1 MFIEEL
7 GSDSNDCLTGCQY
20 YAILRLFSVQ
30 LLFMEDSQQPQ
41 PLSNLLD
48 RVLQS
53 QQSETL
59 EHFDPLETVNNLLKL
74 LSSKEADV
82 LRRRYGFSA
91 NEPETLEVI
100 GQSYK
105 VTRERVR
112 QIQHWAIAHIKQS
125 GSTNHLLHGLTLVL
139 QQLLEKSGGLMIEE
153 ELLQR
158 LQGTGES
165 VRVRQAAVSFLL
177 EQLLDDKVERVDVS
191 EYKPYWKLKFVNTSL
206 VAETIAAAEDVL
218 RTAAKPLSQSDILQR
233 LRQTPLVQQHADQLV
248 DETLLSYLA
257 VARSV
262 ERNPFGELGL
272 RTWGTIVPKRMHDKI
287 LLVMRKHGKPMH
299 FNEITQKINEIGFD
313 HRQAYPPTVHN
324 ELILNKEYVL
334 VGRGIYALREWGYKP
349 GVVADV
355 LADIIREVGQPM
367 DREEL
372 MKRVMQQRMV
382 KKNTVALA
390 LTNKNKFRRLPDG
403 RYDLAEPTAST
414 PAQ

>member
-1 MFIEEL
+1 MDADTNNP
-7 GSDSNDCLTGCQY
+7 GH
-20 YAILRLFSVQ
+20 A
-30 LLFMEDSQQPQ
+30 
-41 PLSNLLD
+41 NLLD

-53 QQSETL
+53 QQTENL
-59 EHFDPLETVNNLLKL
+59 EHFDPLETVSELLKL

-82 LRRRYGFSA
+82 LRRRYGLGTGEA
-91 NEPETLEVI
+91 ETLETI

-112 QIQHWAIAHIKQS
+112 QIQHWAIKHLKQAP
-125 GSTNHLLHGLTLVL
+125 STKNLLHGLTMVL
-139 QQLLEKSGGLMIEE
+139 QQLLESNGGLLLEE

-165 VRVRQAAVSFLL
+165 TINRQYAVRFLL
-177 EQLLDDKVERVDVS
+177 EQLLDDKVERVEGDG
-191 EYKPYWKLKFVNTSL
+191 YKPYWKLLFANTTHL
-206 VAETIAAAEDVL
+206 AQVIAAAEKILQESGKPLAQAEVL
-218 RTAAKPLSQSDILQR
+218 RR
-233 LRQTPLVQQHADQLV
+233 LHEHEPVKSNADALHDDV
-248 DETLLSYLA
+248 VLSYLA
-257 VARSV
+257 VSTSV
-262 ERNPFGELGL
+262 ERNPYGELGL

-299 FNEITQKINEIGFD
+299 FHEITKKINEIGFD

-355 LADIIREVGQPM
+355 LVAILKEASEPM
-367 DREEL
+367 SRDALIAKVLE
-372 MKRVMQQRMV
+372 QRMV

-390 LTNKNKFRRLPDG
+390 LTNKNTFRRLSDG
-403 RYDLAEPTAST
+403 RYTLAET
-414 PAQ
+414 PAATTPQ